1 MKGIIFDWNGT
12 LYEKK
17 KGLFPKTESTLKTLK
32 QKYKIGLVTLGKEG
46 VEERRRIL
54 ERSGILH
61 YFDSVIVDT
70 SKSADHYTRCMN
82 DLGTN
87 PSNTYIVDDRTKRGI
102 MIGNAL
108 GCKTFWI
115 QKGEFSHE
123 LPDEQTGEPSF
134 RIDSVEDLLRFL

>member
-12 LYEKK
+12 LYEKE
-17 KGLFPKTESTLKTLK
+17 KGTFSKNRVNPKNTQTKI
-32 QKYKIGLVTLGKEG
+32 QIGLVTLGKEG

-70 SKSADHYTRCMN
+70 SKSAIIIPCMN
-82 DLGTN
+82 DLGN
-87 PSNTYIVDDRTKRGI
+87 QPLNTYIVDDRTKRGI

-115 QKGEFSHE
+115 QKGEFNHE

-134 RIDSVEDLLRFL
+134 RIDSVEDLMRFL